1 MTVKPIAAIVGDTR
15 IEAESAQARL
25 LLALG
30 EFLVT
35 RGFRL
40 QTGGLGDLPRL
51 VAEGARASGSYQVG
65 DLVSLLPGFDPLLG
79 HGDIIIPTGLDLGRN
94 ALVANADVVIAV
106 GGGAGTLSEIAL
118 AWQLGRPILAWR
130 GGGWSARVAGT
141 AIDHRRSDAVLG
153 FRNLDELREELE
165 KVRGKSY
172 PRHPGIR
179 AATNQAP

>member
-15 IEAESAQARL
+15 IEVESAQARL

-35 RGFRL
+35 RGFRI

-51 VAEGARASGSYQVG
+51 VAEGARASRSYQVG
-65 DLVSLLPGFDPLLG
+65 DLVSLLPGFDPVLG
-79 HGDIIIPTGLDLGRN
+79 HGDVVIATGLDLGRN
-94 ALVANADVVIAV
+94 ALVANAEIVIAV
-106 GGGAGTLSEIAL
+106 GGGAGTLSEVAF

-130 GGGWSARVAGT
+130 GSGWSARLAGT
-141 AIDHRRSDAVLG
+141 AIDHRRSDSVVG
-153 FRNLDELREELE
+153 FTTLNELANELE
-165 KVRGKSY
+165 VVRGKSY

-179 AATNQAP
+179 SRELAP